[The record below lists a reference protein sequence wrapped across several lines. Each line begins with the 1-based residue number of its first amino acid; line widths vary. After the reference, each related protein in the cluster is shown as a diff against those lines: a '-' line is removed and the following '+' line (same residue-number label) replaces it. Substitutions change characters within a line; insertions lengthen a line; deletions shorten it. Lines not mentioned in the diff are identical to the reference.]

1 MFESIKNDQ
10 GNHYDTIVDH
20 GYTGKIDQEY
30 IKEISGSILIS
41 VITCSKTASIS
52 KSTHERNGTLLSFL
66 DH

>member
-30 IKEISGSILIS
+30 IKEISGSILIG
-41 VITCSKTASIS
+41 VITCSKLQVYLKALI
-52 KSTHERNGTLLSFL
+52 KGMELYYLS
-66 DH
+66 